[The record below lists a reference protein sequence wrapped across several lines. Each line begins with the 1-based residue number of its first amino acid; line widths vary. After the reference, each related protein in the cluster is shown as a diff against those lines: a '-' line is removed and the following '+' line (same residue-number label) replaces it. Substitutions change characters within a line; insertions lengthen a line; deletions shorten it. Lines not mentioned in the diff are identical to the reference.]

1 MSRLTDLRRL
11 YQILRILERRV
22 GGARTL
28 ATSHGRM
35 DWPTRGVY
43 FFLECGETRTDTGE
57 GPRVVRVGTHALKAG
72 ASTKLWTRLATHRGP
87 ARSRGG
93 NHRGSIFRLIVGTAI
108 IERDAID
115 CPSWDDFP
123 SSAPRHIRDD
133 ERDLETAVSLTIGE
147 MPVLWLPVLDEP
159 GPASLRGYIERNAI
173 SLLANYARPPLDPPS
188 DSWLGHHCSRAK
200 VRLSGLWNSDHV
212 DETYDPS
219 FLDTMA
225 RLVDQV
231 GIEA

>member
-1 MSRLTDLRRL
+1 MSRLADLRRL
-11 YQILRILERRV
+11 YQSLRILERRV

-28 ATSHGRM
+28 ATTHGRM

-43 FFLECGETRTDTGE
+43 FFLEHGETRTDTGE

-72 ASTKLWTRLATHRGP
+72 AATKLWTRLATHRGP
-87 ARSRGG
+87 ARSGGG
-93 NHRGSIFRLIVGTAI
+93 NHRGSVFRLIVGTAI

-115 CPSWDDFP
+115 CPSWDDYP
-123 SSAPRHIRDD
+123 NSAPRRIRQD
-133 ERDLETAVSLTIGE
+133 ERDVEIAVSRTIGA

-159 GPASLRGYIERNAI
+159 GPDSLRGYIERNAI
-173 SLLANYARPPLDPPS
+173 SLLTNYGRPPLDPPS
-188 DSWLGHHCSRAK
+188 DSWLGHRCSRDK

-212 DETYDPS
+212 DETYDPG

-225 RLVDQV
+225 RLVEQV
-231 GIEA
+231 GIQA

>member
-1 MSRLTDLRRL
+1 MIRLTHLRRL
-11 YQILRILERRV
+11 YQILRILERRI
-22 GGARTL
+22 GGARSL

-35 DWPTRGVY
+35 DWPARGVY
-43 FFLECGETRTDTGE
+43 FFLERGEKRTDTGE

-72 ASTKLWTRLATHRGP
+72 AATKLWTRLATHRGP
-87 ARSRGG
+87 ARSGGG

-115 CPSWDDFP
+115 CPSWDDYP
-123 SSAPRHIRDD
+123 NSAPRHIRDD
-133 ERDLETAVSLTIGE
+133 ERDLEMAVSRTIGQ
-147 MPVLWLPVLDEP
+147 MPVLWLPVPDDP
-159 GPASLRGYIERNAI
+159 GPDSFRGYIERNAI
-173 SLLANYARPPLDPPS
+173 SLLSNYGRPSLDPPS
-188 DSWLGHHCSRAK
+188 DSWLGHHCNRDK

-225 RLVDQV
+225 RLVEQV
-231 GIEA
+231 GAPA